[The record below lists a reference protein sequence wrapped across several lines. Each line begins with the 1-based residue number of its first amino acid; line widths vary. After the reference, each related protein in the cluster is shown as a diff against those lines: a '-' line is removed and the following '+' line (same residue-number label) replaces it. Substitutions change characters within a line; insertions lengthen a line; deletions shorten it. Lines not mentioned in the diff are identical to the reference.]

1 MPRPEDRGRPPG
13 LEGKGRV
20 RPSTATAIAA
30 NSNRYGGAPVIGQ
43 TTANPVFSENTAEE
57 ITKPGPSAGLF
68 PFFGRALGCFGKHVH
83 VVSTRVDYLLG
94 YLRNHDRRHD

>member
-1 MPRPEDRGRPPG
+1 MPRPEDRGRAPG

-68 PFFGRALGCFGKHVH
+68 PFFGRALGCFWQ
-83 VVSTRVDYLLG
+83 TRP
-94 YLRNHDRRHD
+94 RRIDQSGLSARLSPEP

>member
-57 ITKPGPSAGLF
+57 ITKPSPSAGLF
-68 PFFGRALGCFGKHVH
+68 PFFGRALGCFRQ
-83 VVSTRVDYLLG
+83 TRP
-94 YLRNHDRRHD
+94 RRIDQSGLSARLSPEP